1 MSSVSTTERIPLIRL
16 RRYLLVSIQVALTDR
31 MVLQLKDDI
40 SQALARS
47 DAKGLIIDVSG
58 IDVMDSF
65 IARAIRDIGLI
76 SQLMGV
82 ETAVCGID
90 PMIAL
95 TLVEMGM
102 ELKSV
107 STTRNLDAALEQLDQ
122 RLEKGLR
129 DEEELLAQSVADG
142 DDGAGQGPRALPLDD
157 PHDHAAIAAILG
169 VAAK

>member
-40 SQALARS
+40 SRALVRS

-142 DDGAGQGPRALPLDD
+142 AGQGPQALRFDD
-157 PHDHAAIAAILG
+157 RDDHAAIAAILG

>member
-129 DEEELLAQSVADG
+129 DE
-142 DDGAGQGPRALPLDD
+142 
-157 PHDHAAIAAILG
+157 
-169 VAAK
+169 